1 MKDKSQ
7 VKAYFV
13 QGDEYGVAVFA
24 TCNVVARREGA
35 NELDEQFNAVSC
47 RRLPGADKYVKDHEA
62 LKRALVEEIGYW
74 QECAHCQAHVSEE
87 TTDRVWEGS
96 VVFCNAE
103 CQKYHHEWMAKCTKE
118 QEGV

>member
-35 NELDEQFNAVSC
+35 NELDEHFGTVSC
-47 RRLPGADKYVKDHEA
+47 RRLPEADKYVKDREA
-62 LKRALVEEIGYW
+62 LNKALVEEMGFW
-74 QECAHCQAHVSEE
+74 QECAHCEAHVSDE
-87 TTDRVWEGS
+87 TDGRVWDGS
-96 VVFCNAE
+96 TVFCNAE
-103 CQKYHHEWMAKCTKE
+103 CQHGHEELMAKWAKE
-118 QEGV
+118 RESV